1 MTLVNRLDD
10 NFKRRVDSVFRFT
23 SREIEI
29 ARKSF
34 NDLVNLKPVQAVLGV
49 TVETIDNVGDLVKD
63 QAKITREWLS

>member
-1 MTLVNRLDD
+1 MTLINRLDD
-10 NFKRRVDSVFRFT
+10 NFKRRLDSVFRFT
-23 SREIEI
+23 SREVEI